1 MTFDICMKF
10 LSQYALHTLFLCNT
24 FVRCHSC
31 EDVLSIRDCVRKCLE
46 TFSSRSTILALYYK
60 STSMEKK
67 FSSAPAQKFRF
78 VCMCMCVSKRKILLA
93 MQERERENGKRRKK
107 LFSPL
112 VDWILRNFKISLKPL
127 FELHFQ
133 STLLSY

>member
-10 LSQYALHTLFLCNT
+10 LSQYAIYTLFLCNT

-60 STSMEKK
+60 STSMEKS
-67 FSSAPAQKFRF
+67 FPQHQLRNVGLC
-78 VCMCMCVSKRKILLA
+78 VCACVYLRENSISNAGERKRKKKKETFFTA
-93 MQERERENGKRRKK
+93 RR
-107 LFSPL
+107 L
-112 VDWILRNFKISLKPL
+112 NFKE
-127 FELHFQ
+127 F
-133 STLLSY
+133 